1 MIIIIVAYDLNRL
14 IGADNTL
21 VWHIPDDLKRFKE
34 LTMGNI
40 CVMGRNTWESIPEK
54 FRPLAGRKNIVVT
67 SNANYEVPEGVVLAK
82 SWEDAKA
89 LAHNDALMGEFAGK
103 NIYVCG
109 GATLYESAL
118 PDADQIQVTE
128 IAKNFPVDGL
138 SNPRYFPELP
148 LDLVPIPL
156 GTNNKTDDGL
166 YYDYIQYDKLID

>member
-21 VWHIPDDLKRFKE
+21 IWHIPDDLKRFKE

-89 LAHNDALMGEFAGK
+89 LAHDDVLMGEFAGK
-103 NIYVCG
+103 IFMFAAAPPYTNLRWPMPIKFKLPRSPRTFRLKGCLTH
-109 GATLYESAL
+109 ATS
-118 PDADQIQVTE
+118 Q
-128 IAKNFPVDGL
+128 NC
-138 SNPRYFPELP
+138 R
-148 LDLVPIPL
+148 
-156 GTNNKTDDGL
+156 
-166 YYDYIQYDKLID
+166 